1 MKIGGKQQEKCGEGV
16 KLKLQK
22 VMRLQNGTFQNV
34 YFTYINF
41 SVCHLYHN
49 KADKN
54 LHRPWLFFKFKLFND
69 CEYIISCSDSD
80 LVAITQW
87 LKSFSLG
94 KGLQKEVL
102 HGPVWKC
109 YADVSLGHRRENRE
123 AGGRSGQRI
132 KKDEHRLVGGNGF
145 QNVREHTKAKVNG

>member
-1 MKIGGKQQEKCGEGV
+1 MKLSTCIY
-16 KLKLQK
+16 KL
-22 VMRLQNGTFQNV
+22 
-34 YFTYINF
+34 

-54 LHRPWLFFKFKLFND
+54 LHRPWLFFKFKLFYD
-69 CEYIISCSDSD
+69 CEYIISYSDSD

-87 LKSFSLG
+87 LKKFLSGKRFIEGSPTWASLEMLCRCLFG
-94 KGLQKEVL
+94 AQE
-102 HGPVWKC
+102 
-109 YADVSLGHRRENRE
+109 ENRE

-145 QNVREHTKAKVNG
+145 RNVGSTPRPRSMAEDLKFAQAGHLAEQSRV